1 MSGMLFLYN
10 SRHLELRS
18 FDLQSSSAL
27 THSTS
32 ERSAGTTVCC
42 PSLTFVS
49 LIHTYIC
56 RAVPAGAI
64 GIRRVR
70 NARRT
75 NRVSASA
82 SASPVG
88 FLSTAYTHTMRSSC
102 QIRKIRCVPSR
113 YQFAGAHASGLDRS
127 VREPKIRAPF
137 VVRFDTSHLL
147 RVRVYHD
154 TGAAYVHS
162 AQNRISRDDRSATQA
177 G

>member
-1 MSGMLFLYN
+1 MSGMLLLYN

-32 ERSAGTTVCC
+32 EHSAGTVCC
-42 PSLTFVS
+42 PSLAFVS

-75 NRVSASA
+75 SRVSASA
-82 SASPVG
+82 SASAVG

-147 RVRVYHD
+147 PVRVYHD
-154 TGAAYVHS
+154 TGAAYVHT